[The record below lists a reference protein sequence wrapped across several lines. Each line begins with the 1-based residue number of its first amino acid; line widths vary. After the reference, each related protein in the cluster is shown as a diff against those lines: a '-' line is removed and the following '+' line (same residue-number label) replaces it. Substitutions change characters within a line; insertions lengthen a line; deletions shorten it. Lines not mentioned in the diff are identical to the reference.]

1 MSSSNNSIIQI
12 WRPSAKLLKVMRIS
26 GLHAQ
31 KSQAASLEDAMNFP
45 RRRFLR
51 LAVGAAAVPAVPRI
65 SIAQAYPV
73 RPVHVIVGQTAGGA
87 QDIAARLMAQALS
100 ERIGHP
106 FVVENKP
113 GAGTNIAVEAVVHSR
128 ADGYTLLLVGAPNA
142 VNATLYKDL
151 NFNFLSDIAPVASF
165 MRTPEVLV
173 VHPSVP
179 ANTVSDFIAFG
190 KRKAGA
196 VSMASP
202 GIGSGPHMSA
212 ELLKL
217 MAGFQF
223 THVPYRG
230 GGQAISDL
238 VGGQVQAMFIAPV
251 VATQHIRSGKLRAL
265 AVTTASR
272 SHILPDV
279 PAMAEFLPGYE
290 SGGFFGLG
298 APANTPLEIIDALN
312 RAINAALENASMQAR
327 IADMGASTL
336 AGTPAVFK
344 QLIAEQTEKWAK
356 VIKSAGIKMS

>member
-1 MSSSNNSIIQI
+1 MWLRRQARK
-12 WRPSAKLLKVMRIS
+12 WIS
-26 GLHAQ
+26 PEAGA
-31 KSQAASLEDAMNFP
+31 P
-45 RRRFLR
+45 RL
-51 LAVGAAAVPAVPRI
+51 PAVPRI
-65 SIAQAYPV
+65 AIAQAYPA
-73 RPVHVIVGQTAGGA
+73 RPVRVIVGQAASGA

-142 VNATLYKDL
+142 INATLYENL
-151 NFNFLSDIAPVASF
+151 NFNFLRDIAPVASF

-179 ANTVSDFIAFG
+179 AYTIDGFVSHAKRNTGTI
-190 KRKAGA
+190 
-196 VSMASP
+196 SMASP

-217 MAGFQF
+217 MAGIQF

-238 VGGQVQAMFIAPV
+238 VAGQVQAMFIAPV

-327 IADMGASTL
+327 IADMGASTF
-336 AGTPAVFK
+336 AGSPAAFR